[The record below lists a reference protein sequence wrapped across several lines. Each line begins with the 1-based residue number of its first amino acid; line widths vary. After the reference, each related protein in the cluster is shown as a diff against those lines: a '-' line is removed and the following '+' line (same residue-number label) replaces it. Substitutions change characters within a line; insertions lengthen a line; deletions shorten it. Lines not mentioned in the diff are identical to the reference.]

1 MDTTTM
7 DTTTM
12 DTTMMDT
19 TTMDTTTMDGVTV
32 GWTDTGTDHAS
43 LLVHAGGFGA
53 WFTPLAGI
61 LPGRVIRMLRVG
73 YTGGPPPVAPIDIAG
88 HAAHAAALLQKLDA
102 APAIVVSHSSGCLIA
117 LQLAFDRPDLVSRL
131 VLSEPPLI
139 DPLLDPVDLDQV
151 HAALG
156 PALEAASAAA
166 ARGDLRAAFDT
177 FMTAVCGA
185 GYRSVLE
192 HVLDPEALARAERDA
207 AFFFTNEMPA
217 AGRWKPGDLS
227 RLTVPVL
234 LVQGGASPGPTHRLI
249 TRLAAA
255 LPDARTATIDGAD
268 HLLPLTHPAELAQL
282 MASWTQIPG

>member
-7 DTTTM
+7 DATTI
-12 DTTMMDT
+12 
-19 TTMDTTTMDGVTV
+19 DGVTV
-32 GWTDTGTDHAS
+32 GWTDTGTGHAS

-53 WFTPLAGI
+53 WFTPLAEI
-61 LPGRVIRMLRVG
+61 LPGRAIRMLRAG
-73 YTGGPPPVAPIDIAG
+73 YTGGPPPEAPIDIG
-88 HAAHAAALLQKLDA
+88 RHAAHAADLLQKLDA
-102 APAIVVSHSSGCLIA
+102 APATVVSHSSGCLIA

-139 DPLLDPVDLDQV
+139 DTLIDPADLDEV

-156 PALEAASAAA
+156 PALGAASAAA
-166 ARGDLRAAFDT
+166 ARGDFRAALDA

-192 HVLDPEALARAERDA
+192 HVLGPEAPARAERDA
-207 AFFFTNEMPA
+207 AFFFANEMPA
-217 AGRWKPGDLS
+217 AGRWNPGDLS
-227 RLTVPVL
+227 RLTIPVL

-249 TRLAAA
+249 ARLAAA

-282 MASWTQIPG
+282 VASWTQIPG